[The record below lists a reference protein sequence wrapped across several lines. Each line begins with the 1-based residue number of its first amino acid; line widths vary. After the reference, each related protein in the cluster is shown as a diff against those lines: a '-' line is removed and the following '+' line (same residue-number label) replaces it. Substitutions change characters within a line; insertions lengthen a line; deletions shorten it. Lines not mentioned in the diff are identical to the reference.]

1 MNPFR
6 PTFGTSP
13 PAMVGRDELVDE
25 FAIALDDGPGAP
37 GRATIYTG
45 PRGSGKTVLLNAVE
59 DVARRR
65 GWIVISETAAGDL
78 VERLETDHLPTIL
91 ADIAPTSSTRL
102 TGIDAPF
109 GLGGASW
116 EHDSDPPPSPSLRSL
131 LGRAADA
138 AAANG
143 TGVLLTIDEIHSVEP
158 ADIREIATTIQH
170 MFREDR
176 EVAIVVAGLPDLV
189 EERLY
194 QDAAITFLRRA
205 DRHRVGLLT
214 PTMTAEGLRAP
225 IEQAGRQITDEA
237 LSAAV
242 DVAAGYPFMVQVVGH
257 ATWRQQPDAPVIELH
272 DVERAATYAIE
283 RVGQLVHAPSLAGL
297 STRDRD
303 FLAAMAL
310 DDGPSRMADIAH
322 RMGVDKNYAG
332 QYRRRLLASELVDAP
347 SRGHVDF
354 ALPYLRDYVRGLDIE
369 LDDPD
374 A

>member
-65 GWIVISETAAGDL
+65 GWIVISETAAGGL

-102 TGIDAPF
+102 TGVDAPF

-116 EHDSDPPPSPSLRSL
+116 EHDSGQAPSPSLRSL

-158 ADIREIATTIQH
+158 ADIREIATTI
-170 MFREDR
+170 
-176 EVAIVVAGLPDLV
+176 L
-189 EERLY
+189 
-194 QDAAITFLRRA
+194 
-205 DRHRVGLLT
+205 
-214 PTMTAEGLRAP
+214 
-225 IEQAGRQITDEA
+225 
-237 LSAAV
+237 
-242 DVAAGYPFMVQVVGH
+242 
-257 ATWRQQPDAPVIELH
+257 
-272 DVERAATYAIE
+272 
-283 RVGQLVHAPSLAGL
+283 
-297 STRDRD
+297 
-303 FLAAMAL
+303 
-310 DDGPSRMADIAH
+310 ADIAH